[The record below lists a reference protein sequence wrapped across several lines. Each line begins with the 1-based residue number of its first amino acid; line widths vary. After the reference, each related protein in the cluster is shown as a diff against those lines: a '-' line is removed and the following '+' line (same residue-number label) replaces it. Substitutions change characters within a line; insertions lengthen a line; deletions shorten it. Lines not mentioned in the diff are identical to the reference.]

1 MVPTHKCPK
10 CGALCPAPATLL
22 FVCKDPD
29 LQKHLPIIPAKLSKS
44 QSEWP
49 VQLYRCPKCGHGE
62 MHDPS
67 FDIPD
72 PMG

>member
-1 MVPTHKCPK
+1 MAQAHKCPK
-10 CGALCPAPATLL
+10 CGSSCTPLATML

-29 LQKHLPIIPAKLSKS
+29 LQKHLPIAPAELSKA
-44 QSEWP
+44 QTEWP
-49 VQLYRCPKCGHGE
+49 VQFYRCPKCGHAE

-72 PMG
+72 PVG